1 MSYKSRFR
9 VVAVSWRLVAAS
21 GLGLFITACQS
32 KTDTVATTATTLDE
46 KQSSADASAD
56 SPGAWYRQYRA
67 LLPGST
73 DSITLHL
80 QSFIP
85 KQGSFATGRIM
96 GYYAS
101 SDGHP
106 YELWGEGV
114 ASSPDSL
121 ILTDGNLMQADEGAV
136 QPTWR
141 LKYVGTNLQG
151 TRAGQAVQ
159 LRLLEPPEGIRFI
172 TRAFSDSIPAR
183 PNHTED
189 SILGRI
195 RLHGL
200 LPVSGTAQQPLQ
212 KAIVRGL
219 RHDTVEAKPVP
230 TLADFW
236 RQQRSEFAKDY
247 QEEVGPQ
254 VANAKADTT
263 SDYSPVAT
271 LNYERENRTLILWNQ
286 GNLLSL
292 GFFMYSYSGGA
303 HGNYGT
309 TVRSYDARTGR
320 PLRYQDIF
328 RANSEKQLEKLLG
341 QYARPVLGLKPNQ
354 PLSDALFENTLPAT
368 HNVYLTSSGAVFVY
382 APYEVASFAQGEI
395 HVFVPF
401 STLQPLLQPG
411 LPVAGGPEVVRK

>member
-1 MSYKSRFR
+1 MSHTSPFR
-9 VVAVSWRLVAAS
+9 PIAAWAS
-21 GLGLFITACQS
+21 LLTIGGLGLFAAACQS
-32 KTDTVATTATTLDE
+32 KSDTSATTALSD
-46 KQSSADASAD
+46 KQSGAAATAD

-67 LLPGST
+67 LFPGTT

-85 KQGSFATGRIM
+85 KQGSFATGRVM
-96 GYYAS
+96 GFYAS

-106 YELWGEGV
+106 HELWGEGV
-114 ASSPDSL
+114 AASPDSL
-121 ILTDGNLMQADEGAV
+121 ILTDGNLLQADEGAV
-136 QPTWR
+136 QPKWY
-141 LKYVGTNLQG
+141 LKYVGADLQG
-151 TRAGQAVQ
+151 TRVGQAVH
-159 LRLLEPPEGIRFI
+159 LRLLEPAEGIRFI

-183 PNHTED
+183 PDHPED

-200 LPVSGTAQQPLQ
+200 LPVSGPAQQPLQ

-219 RHDTVEAKPVP
+219 RHDTLETTSAPA
-230 TLADFW
+230 LAEFW
-236 RQQRSEFAKDY
+236 RRQRTEFAKDY

-254 VANAKADTT
+254 VADAKADTT
-263 SDYSPVAT
+263 SDYNPVAT
-271 LNYERENRTLILWNQ
+271 LNYERENRTLVLWNQ

-320 PLRYQDIF
+320 ALRYEDIF
-328 RANSEKQLEKLLG
+328 RANSENPLEKLLG
-341 QYARPVLGLKPNQ
+341 QYARPVLGLKPSQ

-368 HNVYLTSSGAVFVY
+368 HNVYLTSGGAVFVY

-395 HVFVPF
+395 RVFVPF
-401 STLQPLLQPG
+401 SALRPLLQPG
-411 LPVAGGPEVVRK
+411 LPIVGGAEIVRK